1 MAHLRHEVRHRVTI
15 SREVPM
21 NPYSVS
27 VSTTVP
33 ASPADVHELLD
44 DLGAHRRWTDHFLVD
59 WELIGDPHG
68 VGAKARFRAKGA
80 GANARGEIEV
90 ISATPTRIVEEG
102 RGGKDLARRT
112 RGTYDLAP
120 AEEGGTRVTF
130 TNEVWPSSRVDA
142 LGAPLAKA
150 YLRRNNA
157 KALERLRRLIA
168 DRAPAAA

>member
-1 MAHLRHEVRHRVTI
+1 
-15 SREVPM
+15 M

-33 ASPADVHELLD
+33 TPLAEVHELLD
-44 DLGAHRRWTDHFLVD
+44 DLGAHPQWTDHFLVD

-80 GANARGEIEV
+80 GPNARGEIEV
-90 ISATPTRIVEEG
+90 ISATPTRIVEQG
-102 RGGKDLARRT
+102 RGGKDLTRRT

-120 AEEGGTRVTF
+120 AEDGGTLVTF
-130 TNEVWPSSRVDA
+130 TNEVWPSSRIDA
-142 LGAPLAKA
+142 LGAPFAKA

-157 KALERLRRLIA
+157 KALERLRRLLA
-168 DRAPAAA
+168 QGVPAAA

>member
-1 MAHLRHEVRHRVTI
+1 
-15 SREVPM
+15 M

-27 VSTTVP
+27 ISTTVP
-33 ASPADVHELLD
+33 APLAEVHELLD
-44 DLGAHRRWTDHFLVD
+44 DLGAHRQWTDHFLVD

-80 GANARGEIEV
+80 GPNARGEIEV
-90 ISATPTRIVEEG
+90 ISSAPTRIVEEG
-102 RGGKDLARRT
+102 RGGKDLTRRT
-112 RGTYDLAP
+112 RGTYELAP
-120 AEEGGTRVTF
+120 TDDGMTRVTF

-157 KALERLRRLIA
+157 KAHDRLRRLLA

>member
-1 MAHLRHEVRHRVTI
+1 
-15 SREVPM
+15 M

-33 ASPADVHELLD
+33 APLDEVHELLD
-44 DLGAHRRWTDHFLVD
+44 DLSAHRRWTDHFLVD

-68 VGAKARFRAKGA
+68 VGAKARYRAKGA
-80 GANARGEIEV
+80 GPNARGEIEV
-90 ISATPTRIVEEG
+90 ISSTATRIVEQG

-112 RGTYDLAP
+112 RGTYELAP
-120 AEEGGTRVTF
+120 AEGGATEVTF
-130 TNEVWPSSRVDA
+130 TNDVWPSSRVDA

-157 KALERLRRLIA
+157 KALERLRQLLA
-168 DRAPAAA
+168 ERAPAAA